1 VVINQLTRGEMAE
14 RGIDAVTIY
23 NGFDT
28 DLPPGDRSGTR
39 ARLGVADGEIL
50 VGHPVRAIERKGIPA
65 AIALCEALGA
75 TYWLLGPAEF
85 GYEGE
90 LDRLKASARCRVLH
104 HPLPHSPD
112 VYAAPD
118 LIAFPS
124 TWEGFGNPPIEAS
137 IFGRPVAVGRYPV
150 GEEIRSLGFR
160 WFDADDPTPIARF
173 LADPDPELLARNRSL
188 AVEHFSFE
196 VMTGRIRDLLD
207 RAGWL
212 P

>member
-1 VVINQLTRGEMAE
+1 VINQLTRLEMAE
-14 RGIDAVTIY
+14 RGLDAVTIY

-28 DLPPGDRSGTR
+28 HQSAGDRAGTR
-39 ARLGVADGEIL
+39 ALLGVTDDEVL

-90 LDRLKASARCRVLH
+90 LERLKADARCRFLH

-118 LIAFPS
+118 LVAFPS

-150 GEEIRSLGFR
+150 GEELRSLGFR
-160 WFDADDPTPIARF
+160 WFDADDPAPIARF
-173 LADPDPELLARNRSL
+173 LADPDPDLLDLNRRL
-188 AVEHFSFE
+188 AVEHFSLE
-196 VMTGRIRDLLD
+196 VMTARLRDLLD
-207 RAGWL
+207 AAGWL